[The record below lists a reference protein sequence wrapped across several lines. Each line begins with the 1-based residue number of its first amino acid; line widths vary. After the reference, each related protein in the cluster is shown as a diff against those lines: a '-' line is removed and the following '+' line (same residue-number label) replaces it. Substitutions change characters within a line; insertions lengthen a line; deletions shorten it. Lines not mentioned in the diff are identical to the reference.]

1 MNFARYETGGTLVLH
16 LWPPAQTPT
25 EKARLRKAPFSES
38 VPLTFCRKRGTC
50 SCLQSKKKCHNADGS
65 LTALN
70 SIGGS
75 AIMPGHRALT
85 FLERWM
91 GKRNSIQIIVA
102 HRGHTWRTEKA
113 KILNYVLQYHIQR
126 DTFLPTT
133 TL

>member
-1 MNFARYETGGTLVLH
+1 MKLEGRWCYICGH
-16 LWPPAQTPT
+16 QH
-25 EKARLRKAPFSES
+25 RLLLKKPDCVKHYVPFSES

-113 KILNYVLQYHIQR
+113 KILNYVLQYHSQR